1 MGGIVLKGSMFRKDL
16 FYFTL
21 AVAASTFIL
30 IIAGGLVTSTGSALS
45 VPDWPLSY
53 GQFFPP
59 MIGGIRFEHTHR
71 VIAGTVGILTLILM
85 IFFLI
90 KEKRVWVKIWSVL
103 LFLMVIAQA
112 LLGAATVKYLLPDP
126 VSVGHACLGQTFFA
140 LIVCLALFA
149 SKPWLEKQKV
159 AVKRAGTIQRLF
171 VTTSAFVY
179 LQLVLGAMVRHT
191 EAHHGLYYH
200 FFTAFLIVIHV
211 LFIIPK
217 VTKEKETQKIFLKP
231 LMFLAVLV
239 SSQVFL
245 GLASYIYKIVMAPAP
260 MPRTAEI
267 LFTTAHQSNG
277 ALILATTLALTL
289 ASFRFLEKIKKTGA

>member
-21 AVAASTFIL
+21 AVAACTFIL

-71 VIAGTVGILTLILM
+71 VIAGTVGILTLNLM
-85 IFFLI
+85 VLFLV
-90 KEKRVWVKIWSVL
+90 KEKRVWVKILSVV
-103 LFLMVIAQA
+103 LFLMVVAQA

-126 VSVGHACLGQTFFA
+126 ISVGHACLGQTFFA
-140 LIVCLALFA
+140 LIACLALFT
-149 SKPWLEKQKV
+149 SKPWLEKHK
-159 AVKRAGTIQRLF
+159 ASVKRSGAIQRLF
-171 VTTSAFVY
+171 LTTTFFVY
-179 LQLVLGAMVRHT
+179 LQLILGAMVRHT
-191 EAHHGLYYH
+191 ETHRGLNYH
-200 FFTAFLIVIHV
+200 FFTAFLIIIHI

-217 VTKEKETQKIFLKP
+217 VTKEKETQKILLKP

-245 GLASYIYKIVMAPAP
+245 GLASYIYIFVMAPAP
-260 MPRTAEI
+260 MPRTA
-267 LFTTAHQSNG
+267 
-277 ALILATTLALTL
+277 
-289 ASFRFLEKIKKTGA
+289 